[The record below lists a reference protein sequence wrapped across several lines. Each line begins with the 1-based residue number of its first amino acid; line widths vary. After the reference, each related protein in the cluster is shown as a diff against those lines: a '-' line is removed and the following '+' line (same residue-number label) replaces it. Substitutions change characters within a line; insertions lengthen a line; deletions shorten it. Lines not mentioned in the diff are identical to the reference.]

1 VSKNFTSI
9 PQAERIAKKLIRQGT
24 FNWLNSGAES
34 GFTSDINIEDL
45 KRIQLIPRI
54 LTKNNKLNLNSNFFK
69 VNINNPLILCPMGHQ
84 TQFHPSGERATAAA
98 LNKGGHLG
106 FFSTQGRTSF
116 DILRN
121 KNPNTDLVYQIFP
134 FGDKNWIMKEI
145 KRAEKN
151 KSRALSFCFDAPVRS
166 HRHLDRETNY
176 DARKYGKGKPISQDP
191 SYALNYDWEFIKWV
205 KSKTSL
211 KIIPK
216 GLISIDDIKS
226 SVKYGCD
233 AIWISNH
240 GGRMFNSGISCSRVL
255 NNLRKKTKIKIPII
269 VDGGVRQGTDI
280 IKYMCLGANF
290 VGIGR
295 PAIFGLI
302 IDGQRGV
309 ERIFSIL
316 IQELKAA
323 MLNGGFKTIKEM
335 DYKRLDFSEEF

>member
-1 VSKNFTSI
+1 MLKKFTSI
-9 PQAERIAKKLIRQGT
+9 PQAERIAKRTIRSGT
-24 FNWLNSGAES
+24 FNWLNSGAEN
-34 GFTSDINIEDL
+34 GFTSDANIEDL
-45 KRIQLIPRI
+45 KKINLIPKI
-54 LTKNNKLNLNSNFFK
+54 LIKNKKLNLNSNFF
-69 VNINNPLILCPMGHQ
+69 NTELNNPLVLCPMGHQ
-84 TQFHPSGERATAAA
+84 TQFHPLGESAMAAA

-116 DILRN
+116 DTLSN
-121 KNPNTDLVYQIFP
+121 NNPHTNLVYQIFP
-134 FGDKNWIMKEI
+134 FGDKDWIMKEI
-145 KRAEKN
+145 KRAEAN
-151 KSRALSFCFDAPVRS
+151 KSKALSFCFDAPVRS
-166 HRHLDRETNY
+166 HRHLDRESNY
-176 DARKYGKGKPISQDP
+176 DARKFGKGKPTSQNP

-205 KSKTSL
+205 KSKTNL

-216 GLISIDDIKS
+216 GLISIDDIKTS
-226 SVKYGCD
+226 IKYGSD

-240 GGRMFNSGISCSRVL
+240 GGRMFNSGISCSKVL
-255 NNLRKKTKIKIPII
+255 INLKKKTKIKIPII

-280 IKYMCLGANF
+280 IKYLCLGANF

-316 IQELKAA
+316 TQELKTA

-335 DYKRLDFSEEF
+335 NYKRLDLSERF

>member
-1 VSKNFTSI
+1 MLKNFTSI
-9 PQAERIAKKLIRQGT
+9 PQAERIAKKSTRIGT
-24 FNWLNSGAES
+24 FNWLNSGAEN
-34 GFTSDINIEDL
+34 GFTSNVNIDDL
-45 KRIQLIPRI
+45 KNIRLIPKI
-54 LTKNNKLNLNSNFFK
+54 LTKNNKLNLETNFFK
-69 VNINNPLILCPMGHQ
+69 IKMRNPLVLCPMGHQ
-84 TQFHPSGERATAAA
+84 TQFYSKGEAATAAA

-116 DILRN
+116 DTLSN
-121 KNPNTDLVYQIFP
+121 QNPDVNLVYQIFP
-134 FGDKNWIMKEI
+134 FGDKDWIMKEI
-145 KRAEKN
+145 KKAEIN
-151 KSRALSFCFDAPVRS
+151 KSKALSFCFDAPVRS
-166 HRHLDRETNY
+166 HRHLDRESNY
-176 DARKYGKGKPISQDP
+176 DARKFGKGKPISQNP

-205 KSKTSL
+205 KSKTKL

-226 SVKYGCD
+226 SIKYGSD

-255 NNLRKKTKIKIPII
+255 INLKKKIKIKVPII

-280 IKYMCLGANF
+280 IKYICLGANF

-316 IQELKAA
+316 TQELKTA

-335 DYKRLDFSEEF
+335 NYKRLDLSEKF